1 MRTKSI
7 HLVVQ
12 WDIHIPTCKEFTT
25 EDPYYEYQ
33 IGTNPRLHYVD
44 YSQIQWVE
52 NDKAVYIGHCDPNNR
67 FCKYWLIWMYSLT
80 PRLHNPKP
88 QNPKKYSSNFY

>member
-1 MRTKSI
+1 MRTKNI

-12 WDIHIPTCKEFTT
+12 WDIHIPTCKEYGT

-52 NDKAVYIGHCDPNNR
+52 NDKADTSVTVTRIID
-67 FCKYWLIWMYSLT
+67 FVST
-80 PRLHNPKP
+80 D
-88 QNPKKYSSNFY
+88 